1 MSREFRIAV
10 TIALPD
16 DEEHEALTKID
27 GFKVK
32 AGIVKLLEEHGLKG
46 QVTHD
51 TVQPRTSTPKIVPG
65 APSVASEPAPLSGG
79 AEKHPAPEGATL
91 PPHTGHKPPLRG
103 AVDLG
108 AA

>member
-1 MSREFRIAV
+1 MSREFRLTV
-10 TIALPD
+10 TIPLASDEFEQAAGVISCGKLKASVVKAM
-16 DEEHEALTKID
+16 EEHHLTGVI
-27 GFKVK
+27 GHE
-32 AGIVKLLEEHGLKG
+32 L
-46 QVTHD
+46 VT
-51 TVQPRTSTPKIVPG
+51 PRTSTPKIVPG

-91 PPHTGHKPPLRG
+91 PPHTGHKPSLRG